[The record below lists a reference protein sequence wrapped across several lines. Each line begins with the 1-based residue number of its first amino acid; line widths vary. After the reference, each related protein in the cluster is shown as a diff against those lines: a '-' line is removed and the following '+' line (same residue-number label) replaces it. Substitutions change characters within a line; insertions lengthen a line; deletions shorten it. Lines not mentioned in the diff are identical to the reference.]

1 MFATGLGKDNQVGT
15 TRNGLPNHKRAK
27 PPNSK
32 QPPKQQDCGQGG
44 CSLIKLQNNK
54 RVVCGSRSN
63 VKDVKI
69 LIDHDQIQRSP
80 NSNISN
86 QKPRARAPHCTRSSP
101 EHPIYSII
109 LTEFPAGPRVRFLP
123 EPSPR
128 PTLTPLDYSPE
139 VDHLPTIDHPP
150 ENSTTPHLD
159 WRFKIDL

>member
-1 MFATGLGKDNQVGT
+1 MGMFATGLGKDNQVGT

-80 NSNISN
+80 NSKATTTGEYLAETVQLIAEKFEITNKICGNIVSN
-86 QKPRARAPHCTRSSP
+86 NTYNNVIMIQELKKLKWPNFKGEPHW
-101 EHPIYSII
+101 I
-109 LTEFPAGPRVRFLP
+109 
-123 EPSPR
+123 
-128 PTLTPLDYSPE
+128 
-139 VDHLPTIDHPP
+139 
-150 ENSTTPHLD
+150 
-159 WRFKIDL
+159 